1 MNMKFVKRM
10 LAATLAATL
19 MVAPALTAGAASTT
33 DSSKEE
39 KNSSSTTEAVVVTEA
54 APSSTVSVGGTTLKS
69 QVNGAY
75 AVKTFAGIAVR
86 QGTDAIKSAAG
97 LGKNETPFV
106 RAYDITAK
114 NSPKVFDSFNGAAAA
129 AGGKVLG
136 AINFDLGKMTSGKF
150 TDLAADVS
158 VPVTIGVKNAN
169 GKALCVIKVEPGG
182 ATTIL
187 TDTDDNPNTV
197 TFPVTGGL
205 AAYAV
210 MAAN

>member
-19 MVAPALTAGAASTT
+19 MVAPALTVGAASTT

-39 KNSSSTTEAVVVTEA
+39 KNSSSTTEAVVVTDA
-54 APSSTVSVGGTTLKS
+54 LPSSTVSVGGTVLKS

-75 AVKTFAGIAVR
+75 AVKTFAGVAVR
-86 QGTDAIKSAAG
+86 QGADAIKSAAG

-106 RAYDITAK
+106 RVYDITAK

-136 AINFDLGKMTSGKF
+136 AINFDLGKMTAGKF
-150 TDLAADVS
+150 SDLSADVS

-169 GKALCVIKVEPGG
+169 GRTLSVIKVVPGG

-197 TFPVTGGL
+197 TVPVTGGL
-205 AAYAV
+205 AAYAI
-210 MAAN
+210 MAN